1 MGLLGFLMVPC
12 VEVGSHGALAV
23 GLCGDGAVSLFALPL
38 LWLFT
43 DFLCNFLS
51 AKKNEN
57 QPLDDLDSIKVKLWC
72 VPQAGPVWFL
82 HGCVASWGGED
93 PKTPAG
99 PAVGTQPRAT
109 GGLNVTESRN
119 HYG

>member
-1 MGLLGFLMVPC
+1 MLCLHRSAGNQRCCSVFCPPGLPGSKPCPMGLLGFLMVPC

-51 AKKNEN
+51 AKKT
-57 QPLDDLDSIKVKLWC
+57 
-72 VPQAGPVWFL
+72 
-82 HGCVASWGGED
+82 
-93 PKTPAG
+93 KTNPWMTL
-99 PAVGTQPRAT
+99 TQ
-109 GGLNVTESRN
+109 
-119 HYG
+119 